1 MSLPRISFLEGWER
15 TPAAAFLRGRT
26 DEPQSD
32 TESDAYLDL
41 PDDASIASS
50 FPSTYSRLNFNPYA
64 GPGWSESAVDDRD
77 DRPSLLGS
85 LGLSPTTTRET
96 NRAEPERGRQSP
108 TPPVAVLYKEPLRL
122 SDTLGAF
129 EVSPARRIGMPS
141 SERERNTESCVEMF

>member
-15 TPAAAFLRGRT
+15 APAAAFLRART

-32 TESDAYLDL
+32 TDSDSYQDL

-64 GPGWSESAVDDRD
+64 GPGWTESAVDDRD

-96 NRAEPERGRQSP
+96 RAESERGIGIHSP
-108 TPPVAVLYKEPLRL
+108 TPPVAVLHKEPPWL
-122 SDTLGAF
+122 SETRGAF
-129 EVSPARRIGMPS
+129 EVSPARRIGMPKS
-141 SERERNTESCVEMF
+141 SS

>member
-26 DEPQSD
+26 DDPQSD
-32 TESDAYLDL
+32 TESDTYQDL

-85 LGLSPTTTRET
+85 LGLSPTTTR
-96 NRAEPERGRQSP
+96 AEPERGQGESP
-108 TPPVAVLYKEPLRL
+108 TPPVAVLHKEPPWL
-122 SDTLGAF
+122 SDTRGAF
-129 EVSPARRIGMPS
+129 EVSPARRIGMPMGDS
-141 SERERNTESCVEMF
+141 

>member
-1 MSLPRISFLEGWER
+1 MSLPRISFLEGWDR
-15 TPAAAFLRGRT
+15 TPAAAAAFLRGRT

-32 TESDAYLDL
+32 TESDTYQDL

-85 LGLSPTTTRET
+85 LGLSPTTTR
-96 NRAEPERGRQSP
+96 AEPERGQGQTP
-108 TPPVAVLYKEPLRL
+108 TPPVAVLRKEPPWL
-122 SDTLGAF
+122 SDTRGAF
-129 EVSPARRIGMPS
+129 EVSPARRIGMPMGDS
-141 SERERNTESCVEMF
+141 

>member
-32 TESDAYLDL
+32 AESDTYQDL

-50 FPSTYSRLNFNPYA
+50 FPSTYSRLTFNPYA

-96 NRAEPERGRQSP
+96 TTRAEPERGRALGQDP
-108 TPPVAVLYKEPLRL
+108 TPPVAVLHKEPPWL
-122 SDTLGAF
+122 SDTRGAF
-129 EVSPARRIGMPS
+129 EVSPARRFGMP
-141 SERERNTESCVEMF
+141 MGDL